1 MSKWIRMDGSGGLR
15 AAILP
20 VVLTT
25 VLAVLTPGAM
35 AQDSKRPKIDVEH
48 YTIEAEI
55 NPATQSIAA
64 TAAIRFVPEE
74 TTSFVI
80 FELNNALT
88 VSAVTDGGG
97 QPVSAQRNSQ
107 EFAVRAQFQQPLEK
121 GKPQTVIV
129 RYEGKLDGSEESP
142 VWGVKFASI
151 QSDYAFLLYPARWFP
166 VNDYTA
172 DRFTA
177 TVRVTVPDGY
187 HAIGS
192 GLETSSGGGSG
203 KITYEF
209 EQKRPSFPGSIG
221 VAKGQP
227 FSSTA
232 GGARSSLYF
241 RGETASMA
249 NAYGEEVGKAM
260 TFLTGLF
267 GLPPDASMIVFE
279 TENNAPNGYSAPGL
293 LFLNP
298 RAIGTEV
305 NSRLVHREVARQWW
319 GVSVSPTTR
328 NHIWLA
334 NGGAR
339 YAELMWVEKTQG
351 EGAMESEL
359 RDTYTEALTVEQPP
373 IAQSSRLED
382 YSPEYWAVTAA
393 KGAAVFNMLRQIA
406 GDEAFE
412 KLLKTFLEANAGKEV
427 STDDFRKAAEQITG
441 RSLQGFF
448 IQWIEST
455 GAPEFKLE
463 YTVFRTTKG
472 FRVMGK
478 VAQDLDTF
486 RMPVELLI
494 ETDGNPETKT
504 VDVVGMASEFVVETF
519 GRPKKVTVDPNY
531 KVLRYHDQQRVAVA
545 IRRGEM
551 FAEISEWADA
561 LKEYQKA
568 LDTNRN
574 SSLAHYRV
582 AEIFFL
588 QGNYQSAA
596 NEFREALNGDLE
608 PKWTEVWTHLK
619 LGNIF
624 DITDQR
630 ERATNEYNQA
640 IRTKD
645 NTQGAQELAAKYLK
659 EPYQRPARNY

>member
-1 MSKWIRMDGSGGLR
+1 MCKWIRMEGR
-15 AAILP
+15 RIANAALL
-20 VVLTT
+20 VVA
-25 VLAVLTPGAM
+25 LASSAP
-35 AQDSKRPKIDVEH
+35 AQDNKRPRIDIEH
-48 YTIEAEI
+48 YELQAEI
-55 NPATQSIAA
+55 DPAAQSITA
-64 TAAIRFVPEE
+64 TAAIRFIPEE

-80 FELNNALT
+80 LELNNALN
-88 VSAVTDGGG
+88 VSAVTDGAG
-97 QPVSAQRNSQ
+97 QPVSAQRNTQ
-107 EFAVRAQFQQPLEK
+107 EFAVRAQFSQPLEK

-129 RYEGKLDGSEESP
+129 RYDGRLNGSEESP

-151 QSDYAFLLYPARWFP
+151 QKDYSFLLYPARWFP
-166 VNDYTA
+166 VSDYTA

-177 TVRVTVPDGY
+177 TVRITVPDGY
-187 HAIGS
+187 KAIGS
-192 GLETSSGGGSG
+192 GLETSSASGSG
-203 KITYEF
+203 KVTYEF
-209 EQKRPSFPGSIG
+209 EQKRPSFPGSIA
-221 VAKGQP
+221 VVKGQP
-227 FSSTA
+227 FSSPS
-232 GGARSSLYF
+232 GGARSSVYF
-241 RGETASMA
+241 RGDSAAMA

-267 GLPPDASMIVFE
+267 GLPPDASLTVIE

-339 YAELMWVEKTQG
+339 YAELMWVEKSQG
-351 EGAMESEL
+351 PGAFESDL
-359 RDTYTEALTVEQPP
+359 RDTYTEAMTVDEPP
-373 IAQSSRLED
+373 IAQSSRLDD

-406 GDEAFE
+406 GDEKFE
-412 KLLKTFLEANAGKEV
+412 QLLKTFLEANAGKEV

-448 IQWIEST
+448 IQWIESN

-472 FRVMGK
+472 FRIMGK

-504 VDVVGMASEFVVETF
+504 VDVVGTASEFIAETF
-519 GRPKKVTVDPNY
+519 GRPKKVTIDPNF
-531 KVLRYHDQQRVAVA
+531 KVLRYNDQMRVDVA

-551 FAEISEWADA
+551 FAEISEFADA

-596 NEFREALNGDLE
+596 NEFREVLNGNLE
-608 PKWTEVWTHLK
+608 PKWTEVFAHIK

-659 EPYQRPARNY
+659 DPYQRPARNY

>member
-1 MSKWIRMDGSGGLR
+1 MCK
-15 AAILP
+15 
-20 VVLTT
+20 LTT
-25 VLAVLTPGAM
+25 RSILTMLAAFTATAF
-35 AQDSKRPKIDVEH
+35 AQEKRPRIDVEH
-48 YTIEAEI
+48 YTLEAQVD
-55 NPATQSIAA
+55 PAAQTISA
-64 TAAIRFVPEE
+64 TAAIRFTPEE
-74 TTSFVI
+74 TTSFVV

-88 VSAVTDGGG
+88 VTSVTDGAG
-97 QPVSAQRNSQ
+97 QAVSAQRNSQ
-107 EFAVRAQFQQPLEK
+107 EFAVRAQFPQPLEK
-121 GKPQTVIV
+121 GKPQNVIV
-129 RYEGKLDGSEESP
+129 RYEGKLAGSEESP

-151 QSDYAFLLYPARWFP
+151 QADHAFLLYPARWFP

-177 TVRVTVPDGY
+177 TLRITAPEGFAV
-187 HAIGS
+187 IGS
-192 GLETSSGGGSG
+192 GLETNSPASDG
-203 KITYEF
+203 KRTYEF
-209 EQKRPSFPGSIG
+209 EQKRPSFPGSIAL
-221 VAKGQP
+221 VKGQP
-227 FSSTA
+227 FTSTS
-232 GGARSSLYF
+232 GGARTAVYF
-241 RGETASMA
+241 RGENAPMA

-260 TFLTGLF
+260 TFLTPLF
-267 GLPPDASMIVFE
+267 GIPPDSRLTVIE

-293 LFLNP
+293 LFLSS
-298 RAIGTEV
+298 RSIGKDV

-351 EGAMESEL
+351 EGALETEM
-359 RDTYTEALTVEQPP
+359 RDTYVEALTVESPP

-393 KGAAVFNMLRQIA
+393 KGAAVFGMLRQIA
-406 GDEAFE
+406 GDENFE
-412 KLLKTFLEANAGKEV
+412 KLLKTFLESNAGKEV

-448 IQWIEST
+448 IQWIESS

-472 FRVMGK
+472 FRIMGK
-478 VAQDLDTF
+478 VSQDLDTF
-486 RMPVELLI
+486 RMPVELFI

-504 VDVVGMASEFVVETF
+504 VDVVGTASEFVVETF
-519 GRPKKVTVDPNY
+519 GRPKKVTIDPNY
-531 KVLRYHDQQRVAVA
+531 KVLRYNDQMRVSVA

-551 FAEISEWADA
+551 FFEISEFADA

-582 AEIFFL
+582 AEVFFI
-588 QGNYQSAA
+588 QGNYQAAA
-596 NEFREALNGDLE
+596 NEFREALNGNLE
-608 PKWTEVWTHLK
+608 PKWTEVWSHIK

-630 ERATNEYNQA
+630 ERAANEYNQA

-645 NTQGAQELAAKYLK
+645 NTQGAQELAAQYSK